1 MESNNWEIVERPS
14 YLGKKRSQKYAEWDA
29 LYGPENW
36 HLGWKINEN
45 FVDFLGVCALY
56 EDGYYE
62 FLRENP
68 EFLYQLVD
76 EASNVYD
83 DSPSNVGSYLDY
95 KNQETERTHIQD
107 IAIRRSLVRMGLWFK
122 GTKLIQIRHSQGNH
136 PLSMILSP
144 GKVPFHKPK
153 LIVQPELVGWWDK
166 ESIESFYQSNKFLL
180 RKIG

>member
-1 MESNNWEIVERPS
+1 MESNSWQVVERPS
-14 YLGKKRSQKYAEWDA
+14 YLGKKRGQKYPEWDT
-29 LYGPENW
+29 LYGPGNW
-36 HLGWKINEN
+36 RLSWKVNDT

-56 EDGYYE
+56 EDAYYE

-68 EFLYQLVD
+68 EFLYQLID

-83 DSPSNVGSYLDY
+83 DSPSNVSSYLDY
-95 KNQETERTHIQD
+95 RQQETERTHIQD

-122 GTKLIQIRHSQGNH
+122 GKNLIQIRHSQGNH

-153 LIVQPELVGWWDK
+153 LIVQPELSGWWDK
-166 ESIESFYQSNKFLL
+166 ESVESFYQSNKFLQ
-180 RKIG
+180 RRVG